1 MEPGAPLVAG
11 PAGPAATVGGP
22 GGRRRK
28 GSPPRRTKVIATLGP
43 ASGSPE
49 GVGSLL
55 DAGAD
60 VVRLGLAHG
69 TVEEHRAA
77 MEIVRSAAAA
87 RGRQVGVLAD
97 LPGPKVRTGAFPEGG
112 VFLAEGSDVVLTAG
126 DGPSGAEAI
135 AVDEPYLVDVV
146 EPGATIVLGDGTV
159 TLSAV
164 AVEGRRVRCR
174 VESGGRLQGRPGAH
188 LPSDR
193 WQPAVPTDGDVRL
206 IEAVA
211 RDADW
216 VAVSFVRTPE
226 ELLEVRRALGPDGPR
241 LMAKIETRAAVDHLD
256 DLLQVADGVMVARGD
271 LGIDFPIEDVPH
283 LQKRIIH
290 AAGAR
295 GIPVVTATQMLESMV
310 SAPTPTRAEATDVA
324 NAVGDGTDA
333 LMLSAETAIGHDP
346 ALTVA
351 TMGRIAARAEELDDL
366 HPDLSERGL
375 TRRRSPSTKAVT
387 VAMAHAARR
396 AADELGLAAIVC
408 CTRMG
413 PTARA
418 MAALRPRCRL
428 VGASPSPATARQ
440 LTLSW
445 GVEPLVVAEYST
457 TDEMVWCVV
466 EAAVDAG
473 LVHHGDRIAVLAG
486 APDSTTRTTDVLR
499 VVAVE

>member
-1 MEPGAPLVAG
+1 M
-11 PAGPAATVGGP
+11 
-22 GGRRRK
+22 
-28 GSPPRRTKVIATLGP
+28 RRTKIVATIGP

-49 GVGSLL
+49 VIGSLL
-55 DAGAD
+55 DAGTD
-60 VVRLGLAHG
+60 MVRLGLAHG
-69 TVEEHRAA
+69 TVDEHRAA
-77 MEIVRSAAAA
+77 IEIVRSAAAA

-112 VFLAEGSDVVLTAG
+112 VFLPEGAEVTLTAG
-126 DGPSGAEAI
+126 EGDSGADSICIDEPQLADI
-135 AVDEPYLVDVV
+135 AVE
-146 EPGATIVLGDGTV
+146 GATIVLGDGTV
-159 TLSAV
+159 TLTVLSV
-164 AVEGRRVRCR
+164 GDGGVRAR

-193 WQPAVPTDGDVRL
+193 WLPEVPTDDDLRL
-206 IEAVA
+206 IDEVA
-211 RDADW
+211 RSADW

-226 ELLEVRRALGPDGPR
+226 ELLEVRRALGSDGPR

-256 DLLQVADGVMVARGD
+256 DLLEVADGVMVARGD

-283 LQKRIIH
+283 LQKRIIR
-290 AAGAR
+290 ASGAR
-295 GIPVVTATQMLESMV
+295 GIPVLTATQMLESMV

-333 LMLSAETAIGHDP
+333 LMLSGETAIGHDP

-351 TMGRIAARAEELDDL
+351 TMARIAARAEQFDDL
-366 HPDLSERGL
+366 HQDTYERGL

-387 VAMAHAARR
+387 VAMAHAALR

-408 CTRMG
+408 CTRAG

-418 MAALRPRCRL
+418 MAALRPHCRL
-428 VGASPSPATARQ
+428 IGASPSLATARQ

-445 GVEPLVVAEYST
+445 GVEPLVVDEYAT

-466 EAAVDAG
+466 EAAVAAD
-473 LVHHGDRIAVLAG
+473 LVHHGDSIAVLAG
-486 APDSTTRTTDVLR
+486 APDATTRTTDVLR
-499 VVAVE
+499 VVGVE